1 MKLGINGA
9 VPAANSGSSVGSR
22 PRSLKPSPAVVAA
35 MLCLT
40 LGACGFQLRGQAT
53 LPFDTLYI
61 ASKGPMAVELKRNIV
76 AGTNTRLVDDEKQ
89 AQAILTVQAD
99 AREKSILSLDS
110 GGRVREYQLRY
121 RYRFRVTDAKGLE
134 FVPSNEI
141 LLTRDI
147 SFNDSQ
153 VLAKE
158 SEEGLLY
165 RDMQADMVQQIL
177 RRLSAA
183 KAPTPPAE

>member
-1 MKLGINGA
+1 MKLANG
-9 VPAANSGSSVGSR
+9 NMNTSEN
-22 PRSLKPSPAVVAA
+22 PRITPMSKVMTVVAA
-35 MLCLT
+35 ALCVA

-53 LPFDTLYI
+53 LPFDTLYV
-61 ASKGPMAVELKRNIV
+61 ASISGLATQLKRNIV
-76 AGTNTRLVDDEKQ
+76 AGTNTRLVDNEKS
-89 AQAILTVQAD
+89 AQAILTVQAE
-99 AREKSILSLDS
+99 AQEKSILSLDS

-141 LLTRDI
+141 ILTRDI
-147 SFNDSQ
+147 TFNDSQ

-158 SEEGLLY
+158 TEEVLLY
-165 RDMQADMVQQIL
+165 RDMQSDMVQQVL

-183 KAPTPPAE
+183 KKPAPPAE